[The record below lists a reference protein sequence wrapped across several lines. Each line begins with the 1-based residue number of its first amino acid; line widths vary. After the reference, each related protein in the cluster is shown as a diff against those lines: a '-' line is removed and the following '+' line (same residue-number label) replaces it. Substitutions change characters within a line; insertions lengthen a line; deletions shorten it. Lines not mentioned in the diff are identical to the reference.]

1 MKTNVLTQI
10 KQLLGMEVKLE
21 MMKLA
26 DGMTMIEADSFD
38 PEMAVVIVTE
48 DEQKIPLPVGEYE
61 LEDGR
66 ILVVA
71 VEGIIAEIKEKE
83 EEAPEVEIEVEAP
96 EAEMP
101 AEEVMAEAEVTTPKK
116 TVESIIKETFFS
128 EMEALKAENEELK
141 AKLETFS
148 KVEPTTEVATEET
161 TEEVKVELE
170 EVKPITFNPEKENK
184 VEGFKF
190 ASKRAKTTM
199 DSILEKLNK

>member
-1 MKTNVLTQI
+1 MKSNVLNQI

-21 MMKLA
+21 QMKLA
-26 DGMTMIEADSFD
+26 DGMTVIEADSFEA
-38 PEMAVVIVTE
+38 EMAVVIVTE

-71 VEGIIAEIKEKE
+71 VEGIISEIKEKE

-101 AEEVMAEAEVTTPKK
+101 EVEVEAEAEIATPKK

-148 KVEPTTEVATEET
+148 KVDPVAEVATEEAT
-161 TEEVKVELE
+161 DKVELE
-170 EVKPITFNPEKENK
+170 EVKPITFNPEKTNPTEFTK
-184 VEGFKF
+184 L
-190 ASKRAKTTM
+190 ASKRPRTTM
-199 DSILEKLNK
+199 DSIIEKLNK